1 VLLASVWAEEAIE
14 SQLNT
19 GINKPKG
26 LGPKINDSDPFDYA
40 RAEEAIE
47 SQLNT
52 GINKPKGLGPKIND
66 SDPFDWLNQGNEF
79 VPNCPQP
86 LLYI

>member
-26 LGPKINDSDPFDYA
+26 LGPKINDSDPFDFVSGLFTPFMCVFKLA
-40 RAEEAIE
+40 
-47 SQLNT
+47 
-52 GINKPKGLGPKIND
+52 GIIYT
-66 SDPFDWLNQGNEF
+66 SRS
-79 VPNCPQP
+79 V
-86 LLYI
+86 